1 MKLRVFKNQYGF
13 STLAKNKNTGDKMY
27 ISVQFTQGTE
37 PNLEK
42 VDIKINDAF
51 FSMYKNKAGF
61 AFPKLVIMDYTI
73 AEEQP
78 SNDLPQHTQN
88 NTPPFTDN
96 DVPAFMGDDDSLPF

>member
-42 VDIKINDAF
+42 ADIKIKNAF

-61 AFPKLVIMDYTI
+61 SFPKLVIMDYEVT
-73 AEEQP
+73 EENKP
-78 SNDLPQHTQN
+78 DFEENKPDYV
-88 NTPPFTDN
+88 PPFTNN
-96 DVPAFMGDDDSLPF
+96 DVPAFTDDDDDLPF